1 MRAAS
6 KPRSRIP
13 STAVI
18 ALTLAGALSGCLHDG
33 VFRGWVPDPEPVVA
47 DQGPGQRYNPGAT
60 AAAAGLINQAAVPV
74 DSFIGRPRVP
84 GDAHR
89 VVFGMALRLK
99 GLSGAEVERS
109 AAVAGTERLAPPS
122 DLDLSLFGSRRIRF
136 SRYEPLPGQMQGR
149 SIAGLLDLE
158 DGAGRRVTASFEA
171 DYHAE
176 EGRLVLERTLLDFS
190 PSETPTLE
198 FFVVTAEHLK
208 AEAAKGED
216 SYRRLRESLTRHAI
230 DLEDPATWPTGHRQ
244 YLIVVLSRHR
254 VAPDARLVLD
264 VSRRAAGR
272 LAKAGRPRFYS
283 YGGWPVAVL
292 PGEFDL
298 RETPL
303 RVRVKLATD
312 SALASAESRK
322 SRLIGLFAM
331 TPGH

>member
-6 KPRSRIP
+6 KPRRCIP

-18 ALTLAGALSGCLHDG
+18 VLTLAGALSGCLHDG
-33 VFRGWVPDPEPVVA
+33 IFRGWVPEPEPVIA
-47 DQGPGQRYNPGAT
+47 ERDPIPTPSPEA
-60 AAAAGLINQAAVPV
+60 APAAAGPINQAVVPV
-74 DSFIGRPRVP
+74 DSFVGRPGVP
-84 GDAHR
+84 GDAYR

-122 DLDLSLFGSRRIRF
+122 GLDLSLFGSRRIRF
-136 SRYEPLPGQMQGR
+136 SRYEPLPGQTQGR

-158 DGAGRRVTASFEA
+158 DGAGRRVTAGFEA

-198 FFVVTAEHLK
+198 FFVVTAARLK

-216 SYRRLRESLTRHAI
+216 NYRRLRASLTRHAI
-230 DLEDPATWPTGHRQ
+230 DLEDPATWPEGRRQ

-272 LAKAGRPRFYS
+272 LAKAGRLRLYS

-292 PGEFDL
+292 PAEFDL

-303 RVRVKLATD
+303 RVRVKLAEN

-331 TPGH
+331 TPKN